1 MREPIDGV
9 HGVWEVDEPEMLV
22 PLYSCRVQAGPPSPA
37 DDHLEMVSLGR
48 LLGYRQG
55 RCYLVQVCGE
65 SMLGAGIFDGDYALA
80 DPCREAMDQDIV
92 LAYVEGEPT
101 VKRLRLLDGRQVLV
115 PENPDYLP
123 MMGES
128 IQIAAVV
135 TSTMRIHC

>member
-1 MREPIDGV
+1 MLKDGIRGLWRVDKPYAVVPLLGSEP
-9 HGVWEVDEPEMLV
+9 MLV
-22 PLYSCRVQAGPPSPA
+22 
-37 DDHLEMVSLGR
+37 ELGA
-48 LLGYRQG
+48 LLGFRDDG
-55 RCYLVQVCGE
+55 RVYDLVQICGD
-65 SMLGAGIFDGDYALA
+65 SMRGAGILDGDYALA
-80 DPCREAMDQDIV
+80 DPCREAVDQDIV

-101 VKRLRLLDGRQVLV
+101 VKRLRILDGRYVLV

>member
-9 HGVWEVDEPEMLV
+9 DGVYQIWEVDEPEMLV

-55 RCYLVQVCGE
+55 RCYLVQVWWGFDG
-65 SMLGAGIFDGDYALA
+65 GAGIFDGDYALA
-80 DPCREAMDQDIV
+80 DPGREAIDQDIV

-101 VKRLRLLDGRQVLV
+101 VKRLRILDGRKVLV
-115 PENPDYLP
+115 PE
-123 MMGES
+123 
-128 IQIAAVV
+128 I
-135 TSTMRIHC
+135 RIICR

>member
-1 MREPIDGV
+1 
-9 HGVWEVDEPEMLV
+9 
-22 PLYSCRVQAGPPSPA
+22 AGPPSPA

-55 RCYLVQVCGE
+55 RCYLVQVCGD
-65 SMLGAGIFDGDYALA
+65 SMVGAGILGGDYALA
-80 DPCREAMDQDIV
+80 DPGREAIDQDIV

-101 VKRLRLLDGRQVLV
+101 VKRLRILDGRKVLV